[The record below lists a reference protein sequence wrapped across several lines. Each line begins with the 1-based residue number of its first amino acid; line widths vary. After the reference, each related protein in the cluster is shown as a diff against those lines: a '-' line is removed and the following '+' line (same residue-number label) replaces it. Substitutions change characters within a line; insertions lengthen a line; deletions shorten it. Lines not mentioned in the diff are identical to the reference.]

1 MAQKRNKFSSRF
13 GFIAAAAGSA
23 VGLGNIWKFPFEVG
37 KGGGAAFLLIYL
49 FFCFVLCYPILI
61 TEIAIGRKSQK
72 NPVGSF
78 RTINHP
84 NWTFIGYL
92 SVLCGVLILSF
103 YNVVA
108 GWVFGYFVEILLG
121 NFDIGKNFENYIAD
135 IAEVGGY
142 SLLFMVVTAFI
153 VSKGITNGIEKASKL
168 LMPILVFI
176 MLFLAIYS
184 LTLDNAFEGVKFYLV
199 PDISKLNIEVIYRA
213 LGQSFFSLSLGMGAL
228 ITYGSYL
235 KKNEDII
242 SSGAIVTLSDVGI
255 AFLAGMMI
263 FPIVFSQGLST
274 DGGTGLIFVSMPG
287 IFQSMGPVIGI
298 VIGSLFFLLL
308 SFAAL
313 TSTISL
319 MELPVSY
326 LVDQKKIKREI
337 AVWISAGTIFVIGIP
352 SLIGNGYSAFFS
364 NFITY
369 FGADESTDFMTFI
382 TDIALNSLLP
392 LGGLFISIFA
402 VYIWKRRKLF
412 RELSYGNEKFLKS
425 WIAKYVGFCLQ
436 YIAPV
441 VLGIVFV
448 ITVLEIFFGIHLFK

>member
-1 MAQKRNKFSSRF
+1 MIQQRSTFTNKF

-37 KGGGAAFLLIYL
+37 KGGGAAFLIVYLI
-49 FFCFVLCYPILI
+49 FCFILCYPLLI
-61 TEIAIGRKSQK
+61 TEIAIGRRSRK

-78 RTINHP
+78 TALKHP
-84 NWTFIGYL
+84 KWTFIGYM

-121 NFDIGKNFENYIAD
+121 NFDIGNNFEVFITD
-135 IAEVGGY
+135 ISEVGGY

-153 VSKGITNGIEKASKL
+153 VSKGITNGIERASKI
-168 LMPILVFI
+168 LMPLLVGI
-176 MLFLAIYS
+176 ILFLTIYA
-184 LTLDNAFEGVKFYLV
+184 LTLDHAMDGVKFYLV
-199 PDISKLNIEVIYRA
+199 PDVSKLSLEVIYRA

-235 KKNEDII
+235 KKHEDII
-242 SSGAIVTLSDVGI
+242 SSGAIVTISDVGI

-263 FPIVFSQGLST
+263 FPIVFSQGLNT
-274 DGGTGLIFVSMPG
+274 DGGTGLIFVSLPG
-287 IFQSMGPVIGI
+287 VFENMGPILGV

-326 LVDQKKIKREI
+326 LVDQRKVKRGI
-337 AVWISAGTIFVIGIP
+337 AVWISAGVIFLIGIP
-352 SLIGNGYSAFFS
+352 SLIGNGYSEFFT

-369 FGADESTDFMTFI
+369 FGADKATDFMTFI
-382 TDIALNSLLP
+382 TDLALNTFLP
-392 LGGLFISIFA
+392 IGGFFIAIFA
-402 VYIWKRRKLF
+402 VYVWKRKKLF
-412 RELSYGNEKFLKS
+412 HELSFGDEAFERS

-436 YIAPV
+436 YVAPI
-441 VLGIVFV
+441 VLGITFV